1 MLISEID
8 KIYNTKPINIEL
20 EEIESKTLSTFL
32 KSINALKLEID
43 LNYSDYNI
51 LEEIHF
57 FLRKISNKFT
67 TNFFNYDLILSD
79 EEKNFLKKHLEEVK
93 NSFNALYKDK
103 VLDILTSLKE
113 LMTLKSNFMTE
124 KVISVIVDN
133 FKKSS
138 KFKLA
143 FVTRRAITFDEKM
156 IFEKHLMDFK
166 KINFFTENGF
176 RSDINFYDCVVY
188 IGSPRYFSEY
198 TINTLKSKKV
208 IFIAYNF
215 FDNKFVHSE
224 PLKKINQKNTLSTIY
239 DEVYFKEPKKQQQKN
254 FLVPEPLTSKKMLEK
269 FLNNTK
275 EDSQIDKTDLSEI
288 ITTYFENDR
297 CMFVPTNA
305 KIKTLSWD
313 GKVNYTAVNDLE
325 EDTFIIIRNKS
336 DSKLIGEI
344 ADEFYLKEKTLEY
357 RNLQSEWKSKLKKL
371 IINHG
376 LKDAARLLK
385 SEFKINSSNV
395 SSIKNWIKEESIQP
409 RELEGILRALDY
421 KAIEIKKILTVT
433 SEIMNAHR
441 QSGRLI
447 SEKLMKEISPTVIN
461 ELKEKGYHTF
471 NSKEF
476 SNVTFNIERI
486 IYIERDTRYISSSN
500 TMKVHN
506 LL

>member
-20 EEIESKTLSTFL
+20 EEVESKALWNFS
-32 KSINALKLEID
+32 KSINSFKLEID

-51 LEEIHF
+51 LEETHYF
-57 FLRKISNKFT
+57 FRKISNKFI
-67 TNFFNYDLILSD
+67 TNFFNYDLILSE
-79 EEKNFLKKHLEEVK
+79 EEKNLLKKYLEEIK
-93 NSFNALYKDK
+93 NSFNTLYKDK

-113 LMTLKSNFMTE
+113 LMSLKSNFMTE
-124 KVISVIVDN
+124 KVISVIADN
-133 FKKSS
+133 FKNSTKI
-138 KFKLA
+138 KLA
-143 FVTRRAITFDEKM
+143 FVTKRAIRFDEKM
-156 IFEKHLMDFK
+156 IFEKYLMSFK
-166 KINFFTENGF
+166 KMHFFTENGF
-176 RSDINFYDCVVY
+176 RSDEKFYDCVVY
-188 IGSPRYFSEY
+188 IGSPKYFSEY

-215 FDNKFVHSE
+215 FDNRFVYSE
-224 PLKKINQKNTLSTIY
+224 PLKKINQKNTLSTVY
-239 DEVYFKEPKKQQQKN
+239 DEVYFKKSKKQQQH
-254 FLVPEPLTSKKMLEK
+254 FLMPEPLTSKKMLEK
-269 FLNNTK
+269 FLNSTK

-297 CMFVPTNA
+297 CMFIPTNA
-305 KIKTLSWD
+305 KVKTLSWD

-371 IINHG
+371 ILDHG
-376 LKDAARLLK
+376 LKDATKLLK
-385 SEFKINSSNV
+385 KEFKINSSSV

-409 RELEGILRALDY
+409 RELEDILRALDY
-421 KAIEIKKILTVT
+421 KGIEIKRILTVT

-447 SEKLMKEISPTVIN
+447 SEKLMKEISPAVIN

-476 SNVTFNIERI
+476 SDVTFNIERI
-486 IYIERDTRYISSSN
+486 IYIERDIKYVSSSN